1 MPKTSERDVVE
12 SLMSKKV
19 FSLTSSKKT
28 FDALT
33 LMIKKDIGSVPILQR
48 GRLYGIITERDIV
61 REITNSNDYLNR
73 PLSETAKKPVVTV
86 TPNTKIWEAFA
97 VMLKN
102 KIRRLPVKQKNG
114 KLVGIITERDLF
126 KWVVEVAY
134 EPAIPDEV
142 KTLVKRTH

>member
-73 PLSETAKKPVVTV
+73 PLSETTKKPVVTV